1 MTGMSSH
8 PPASRVSRAR
18 PWLEAA
24 GLGAGL
30 LLALH
35 LLSLGAFL
43 LPAWRQLT
51 GQVREEM
58 SALTAHILG
67 FQAALALGVVLVGAL
82 CGVAARVLLLGL
94 GLRPSRPRVASLGVL
109 LAAAQVARTIALRPA
124 LFEDMLWRSGGLRAR
139 FQVALVEG
147 LGTRG
152 LDLLLLGLG
161 AAWAVAALVRHRQQL
176 LGRKALFASGAALL
190 VALASAL
197 PIQHTSRARGRSIII
212 LAADSLRPDRFTSE
226 GNPRDTTPHLDALRG
241 KSLWVANHFVP
252 IASTTASWTS
262 MLTGVYPHRHG
273 IRDLFPRAEVSN
285 VLLPTLPRMLA
296 AQGYN
301 TAVVSDYAGEM
312 FNRVRYGFDV
322 VDAPPETSV
331 EVFADR
337 ESFQRL
343 PLALAFFSGS
353 LGQRFF
359 PVARYLPVNADP
371 SVLTERVL
379 AQLERLEAS
388 DKPFLLVAFYS
399 VTHAPFAPPMPDA
412 RAYTR
417 PDYSG
422 SSRYSYELQQL
433 NDLARVSERPA
444 DADIEQIRALYDGSL
459 RAFDR
464 EVGRLVERLDADGV
478 TDRLLVVTGDHG
490 ENLFEPGTTTEH
502 GKWFEGGD
510 AANRTAL
517 LLQGPGIPPGTVR
530 EGLASGV
537 DLVPTLLDALQLKV
551 PEGLDGRSLLQ
562 PLPEERT
569 VFAETTLWLGGP
581 RSQPP
586 GALTYPAL
594 LELLEVEPG
603 THALVLKRSWL
614 DRTVTAKLRAARR
627 GPWELVYMP
636 TNESPRWRLFDLKAD
651 PHAQRD
657 VAGEHPEVAAS
668 LRQELLRWMA
678 KDPLRWLDARE
689 QLVYRE
695 EQ

>member
-1 MTGMSSH
+1 M
-8 PPASRVSRAR
+8 
-18 PWLEAA
+18 
-24 GLGAGL
+24 
-30 LLALH
+30 H

-51 GQVREEM
+51 GQVRDEM
-58 SALTAHILG
+58 SALTTHILG
-67 FQAALALGVVLVGAL
+67 FQAALVLGVVLVGAL

-94 GLRPSRPRVASLGVL
+94 GLRPSRLRVAGLGAL
-109 LAAAQVARTIALRPA
+109 LAAAQVARTIAHRPA
-124 LFEDMLWRSGGLRAR
+124 LFEDMLWRMGGLRAH

-147 LGTRG
+147 LGERN

-161 AAWAVAALVRHRQQL
+161 AAWAVAALVRHHRLL
-176 LGRKALFASGAALL
+176 LGRKALFTGGAVLL

-197 PIQHTSRARGRSIII
+197 PMRSTSQSKGRSIII

-226 GNPRDTTPHLDALRG
+226 GNPRDTTPHLDALRS

-262 MLTGVYPHRHG
+262 LLTGVYPHRHG

-285 VLLPTLPRMLA
+285 VLLPTLPSVLA

-343 PLALAFFSGS
+343 PLALAFFSGP
-353 LGQRFF
+353 LGQRLF

-371 SVLTERVL
+371 SVLTGRVL

-412 RAYTR
+412 NAYTR
-417 PDYSG
+417 PDYTG

-433 NDLARVSERPA
+433 NDLARVSDRPA
-444 DADIEQIRALYDGSL
+444 DTDIEQIRALYDGSL

-464 EVGRLVERLDADGV
+464 EVGRLVERLEADGV
-478 TDRLLVVTGDHG
+478 QDRLLVVTGDHG

-517 LLQGPGIPPGTVR
+517 LLQGPGITPGIR

-537 DLVPTLLDALQLKV
+537 DLMPTLLDALQLEV

-562 PLPEERT
+562 PLPEDRT

-603 THALVLKRSWL
+603 THALVLKRSWM

-657 VAGEHPEVAAS
+657 LSSEHPDVTAS
-668 LRQELLRWMA
+668 LRAELLRWMEQ
-678 KDPLRWLDARE
+678 DPLRWLDARE
-689 QLVYRE
+689 HLVYRE

>member
-1 MTGMSSH
+1 MN
-8 PPASRVSRAR
+8 PPSPAAPRTRTWTWAG
-18 PWLEAA
+18 AA

-43 LPAWRQLT
+43 LPAWRQLS
-51 GQVREEM
+51 GQVLHEV
-58 SALTAHILG
+58 SALTGHILG
-67 FQAALALGVVLVGAL
+67 FHLALALGVALVGGL
-82 CGVAARVLLLGL
+82 CGLAARVLLLGL
-94 GLRPSRPRVASLGVL
+94 GLRPSRPRVAGLSAL
-109 LAAAQVARTIALRPA
+109 LAALQLARTLAHRPA
-124 LFEDMLWRSGGLRAR
+124 LFEQLLWHEGGLRAR

-147 LGTRG
+147 LGERG

-161 AAWAVAALVRHRQQL
+161 ATWTVATLVRHHRRL
-176 LGRKALFASGAALL
+176 LRREPLLASGAVLL
-190 VALASAL
+190 VALATAL
-197 PIQHTSRARGRSIII
+197 PGKHVSRAGPESIII
-212 LAADSLRPDRFTSE
+212 LAADSLRPDRFSSE
-226 GNPRDTTPHLDALRG
+226 GNPRDTTPHLDALRRQ
-241 KSLWVANHFVP
+241 SLWVADEFVP

-262 MLTGVYPHRHG
+262 LLTGVYPHRHG
-273 IRDLFPRAEVSN
+273 VRDLFPRAEVSH

-296 AQGYN
+296 ARGYN

-312 FNRVRYGFDV
+312 FHRVRYGFDV

-343 PLALAFFSGS
+343 PLALGFFTGS

-399 VTHAPFAPPMPDA
+399 VTHVPFAAPMPDA
-412 RAYTR
+412 HAYTR
-417 PDYSG
+417 PDYAG
-422 SSRYSYELQQL
+422 PSRYSYELQQL
-433 NDLARVSERPA
+433 EDLARASERPS
-444 DADIEQIRALYDGSL
+444 DAEVEQVRALYDGSL
-459 RAFDR
+459 KSFDR
-464 EVGRLVERLDADGV
+464 EVGRLLERLDSDGV
-478 TDRLLVVTGDHG
+478 KDRLLIVTGDHG

-502 GKWFEGGD
+502 GKWFEGGE

-517 LLQGPGIPPGTVR
+517 LLQGPGIPPGTVQA
-530 EGLASGV
+530 GLASGV
-537 DLVPTLLDALQLKV
+537 DLMPTVLDALHLDI
-551 PEGLDGRSLLQ
+551 PEGLDGQSLLR
-562 PLPEERT
+562 PVAADRT
-569 VFAETTLWLGGP
+569 VFAETAIWLGGP

-586 GALTYPAL
+586 GALTYPTL

-603 THALVLKRSWL
+603 THALVLQRTWL

-627 GPWELVYMP
+627 GPWELVYTP
-636 TNESPRWRLFDLKAD
+636 TLDAPRWRLFNLEAD

-657 VAGEHPEVAAS
+657 VATEHPALAAS
-668 LRQELLRWMA
+668 LRAALLGWME

-689 QLVYRE
+689 HLVERE